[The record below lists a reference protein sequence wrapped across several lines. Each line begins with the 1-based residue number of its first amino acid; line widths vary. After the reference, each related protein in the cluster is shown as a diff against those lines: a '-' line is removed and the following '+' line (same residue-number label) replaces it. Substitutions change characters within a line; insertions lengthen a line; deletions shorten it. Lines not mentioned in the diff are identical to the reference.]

1 MNDLTYFAGGAL
13 AVACVLTSI
22 SIWAPRKVAVRS
34 AALAVAAIFVP
45 LSYAS
50 FATLLSKP
58 KPVSLEW
65 IRASTEEANVLGAT
79 VREGEAIYV
88 WLQMPDIPEPRAYML
103 PWSLELAKQLQ
114 DARREAEQQ
123 GTGLGMRLPFERS
136 WDNQKPKFYPLPQPA
151 LPPKDAPGDAPA
163 HFAHPSTET

>member
-1 MNDLTYFAGGAL
+1 MNDLTYFFGGAL

-22 SIWAPRKVAVRS
+22 SIWAPRRIAVRS
-34 AALAVAAIFVP
+34 TALAVAAIFVP
-45 LSYAS
+45 LSYAG

-79 VREGEAIYV
+79 IREGEAIYV

-103 PWSLELAKQLQ
+103 PWSFELAKQLQ
-114 DARREAEQQ
+114 EARRQAEER
-123 GTGLGMRLPFERS
+123 GTGLGMRLPFEHS
-136 WDNQKPKFYPLPQPA
+136 WDNQQPKFYPLPQPA
-151 LPPKDAPGDAPA
+151 LPPKDAPGAPT